1 MKKALLVGGK
11 QQLLPV
17 LTKKLSAH
25 HDIGVAAWWEVDSDA
40 SAKLPAGCELVILL
54 IDMISHPLQ
63 DKVIAMAK
71 SESVP
76 FIRAEGFRWSSM
88 STALTAKGYKVED
101 PAKESPMMKR
111 EFVVVKYLKEFIWQN
126 PDASNEAVRAGV
138 DGKIGKDYPTAG
150 WGPATDAEIAQVRKY
165 LGYTTPVGTPQ
176 RPPEPPT
183 RVARISKKE
192 ALRRLREYLEEHPG
206 ASNQEI
212 NQAAIAKAQA
222 EIPGLHTRTFK
233 NGDIATVRRELL
245 EAAQNAAQPAPQAAE
260 RAEEPAATG
269 VSVEAEKT
277 AVKVEP
283 EKGTPTWYTED
294 FKAALALLRVEML
307 KASITEIT
315 NLNADGFEFER
326 VEIVRGRL

>member
-40 SAKLPAGCELVILL
+40 SAKLPIGCELVILL

-63 DKVIAMAK
+63 DKVIALAK

-88 STALTAKGYKVED
+88 SAALTAKGYKVED
-101 PAKESPMMKR
+101 HAKESPMLKR

-138 DGKIGKDYPTAG
+138 DGKIGKDYPNQP

-165 LGYTTPVGTPQ
+165 LGYTTSVGTPQ
-176 RPPEPPT
+176 RSPEPP
-183 RVARISKKE
+183 
-192 ALRRLREYLEEHPG
+192 
-206 ASNQEI
+206 
-212 NQAAIAKAQA
+212 
-222 EIPGLHTRTFK
+222 
-233 NGDIATVRRELL
+233 
-245 EAAQNAAQPAPQAAE
+245 
-260 RAEEPAATG
+260 
-269 VSVEAEKT
+269 
-277 AVKVEP
+277 
-283 EKGTPTWYTED
+283 
-294 FKAALALLRVEML
+294 
-307 KASITEIT
+307 
-315 NLNADGFEFER
+315 
-326 VEIVRGRL
+326 RG